1 MLCKVQSCSRGNVL
15 AWRCPES
22 FVNTDIDWASWGEP
36 RPVPSP
42 LNRETLGM
50 IKSDNKKKLEF
61 CQSKYYKSWNPDYLS
76 EYSRLLVKISQYHQ
90 LLSFFS
96 SLKDK
101 HLKCYFN
108 KPKAK
113 KQLLQNQQVI
123 WRSSDRAESFLTPL
137 YPSDHGGREDCDRE
151 GLEEE
156 TPGDGEEG
164 EGAPGGLQEEEEKRR
179 RIETQQVTTY
189 VCPPVP

>member
-1 MLCKVQSCSRGNVL
+1 
-15 AWRCPES
+15 
-22 FVNTDIDWASWGEP
+22 
-36 RPVPSP
+36 
-42 LNRETLGM
+42 M

-123 WRSSDRAESFLTPL
+123 R
-137 YPSDHGGREDCDRE
+137 
-151 GLEEE
+151 
-156 TPGDGEEG
+156 
-164 EGAPGGLQEEEEKRR
+164 
-179 RIETQQVTTY
+179 
-189 VCPPVP
+189 